1 MAYINSG
8 AGPIF
13 SWQSLDNSKQQ
24 LKENYRS
31 KVRFYLE
38 KLREKL
44 LVIMKDFLAD
54 KKVGC
59 ARKNKN
65 ILSV

>member
-1 MAYINSG
+1 
-8 AGPIF
+8 
-13 SWQSLDNSKQQ
+13 LDNSKQQ

-31 KVRFYLE
+31 KIRFYLE